1 MGVVRETT
9 SLELLHYYE
18 SLVREK
24 RKGYSNT
31 NRHSKAFQNKKKIF
45 KKLIDLLDDQD
56 IPPKEFV
63 LAQFKGKGYRPY
75 PTQLLSDKA
84 FQRYR
89 AWKFAYDIACLHRIQ
104 EGYLKQL
111 EGMGYSTEEALALD
125 IFYYYFRVRKLKEV
139 PKVWTMYAF
148 REIEMIPGLKEFIDR
163 R

>member
-1 MGVVRETT
+1 MGIVRQTT

-31 NRHSKAFQNKKKIF
+31 NRFSEAFQNKKRIF
-45 KKLIDLLDDQD
+45 KKLIDSLEDQG

-84 FQRYR
+84 FQRWR
-89 AWKFAYDIACLHRIQ
+89 AWKFAYDIVSLHRIQ
-104 EGYLKQL
+104 EEYLRRLKV
-111 EGMGYSTEEALALD
+111 MGYSIEEALALD
-125 IFYYYFRVRKLKEV
+125 IFYYYFRMLKLKDV
-139 PKVWTMYAF
+139 PKVWAMYAF
-148 REIEMIPGLKEFIDR
+148 REVEMIPGLKEFLEKR
-163 R
+163 

>member
-31 NRHSKAFQNKKKIF
+31 NRNSKAFQNKKKIF
-45 KKLIDLLDDQD
+45 KRLIDRLDDQD
-56 IPPKEFV
+56 ISPKEFV

-84 FQRYR
+84 FQRWHV
-89 AWKFAYDIACLHRIQ
+89 WKSTFDIITLHRTQ
-104 EGYLKQL
+104 EEYLKRL
-111 EGMGYSTEEALALD
+111 KGMGYSTEEALALD
-125 IFYYYFRVRKLKEV
+125 IFYYYFRMLKLKDV
-139 PKVWTMYAF
+139 PKVWKMFAA
-148 REIEMIPGLKEFIDR
+148 REIEALPGLKKFLER